1 MTNKIQDVQDDLAF
15 MRAMAEGPPLRWEP
29 FGQTYL
35 MAGLVYGAQCLF
47 HWCQFQ
53 GWIVLPPLPALIIS
67 LGFTVV
73 FLAFL
78 TWMLW
83 RRGRAPILGASNRAV
98 NAAFGGVGATNI
110 VMVALFGLMASR
122 HHSLTIWLIYPAVVF
137 ALQGAAWLV
146 AAMIRRRAWMT
157 VIAVGWFGS
166 AIALGL
172 TIDTPAYIAVCG
184 VSLLLWMAVPGALML
199 RQPKDA

>member
-15 MRAMAEGPPLRWEP
+15 LRSLAEGPPLRWEL

-47 HWCQFQ
+47 HWCQLQ
-53 GWIVLPPLPALIIS
+53 GWIVLAPQPALIVS
-67 LGFTVV
+67 LSFTAV
-73 FLAFL
+73 FLVFL

-83 RRGRAPILGASNRAV
+83 RRGRAPVLGASNRAV
-98 NAAFGGVGATNI
+98 NAAFAGVGTTNI
-110 VMVALFGLMASR
+110 VMLALFAMVASR
-122 HHSLTIWLIYPAVVF
+122 HHSLTIWMIYPAIVF

-146 AAMIRRRAWMT
+146 TAMIRRRAWMA
-157 VIAVGWFGS
+157 VIAVGWFVS
-166 AIALGL
+166 TLALGWS
-172 TIDTPAYIAVCG
+172 IDTPAYVAVCG
-184 VSLLLWMAVPGALML
+184 VSLLLWMAFPGALML